1 MSRSAAGTTAGTT
14 SGTTALQFQ
23 APPALPDVDVDGDEA
38 PVLPNRPR
46 GARPGRGAGGAGP
59 SDLRMLKAARAAA
72 TGMKISDDQ
81 IRGVLEDPEDV
92 QPDPQQPH
100 RTRLFGRGIT
110 VTTGNDGM
118 ILRVTRRR

>member
-1 MSRSAAGTTAGTT
+1 MSRSAAGTTA
-14 SGTTALQFQ
+14 GTTALQFQ
-23 APPALPDVDVDGDEA
+23 APPALPDDVDGDEA
-38 PVLPNRPR
+38 PVQPNRPR
-46 GARPGRGAGGAGP
+46 GARPERRAVSAGP
-59 SDLRMLKAARAAA
+59 RELRMLKAARAAA

-92 QPDPQQPH
+92 QPDPRQPH

>member
-23 APPALPDVDVDGDEA
+23 APPALPDDVDGDEA

-59 SDLRMLKAARAAA
+59 SELRMLKAARAAA